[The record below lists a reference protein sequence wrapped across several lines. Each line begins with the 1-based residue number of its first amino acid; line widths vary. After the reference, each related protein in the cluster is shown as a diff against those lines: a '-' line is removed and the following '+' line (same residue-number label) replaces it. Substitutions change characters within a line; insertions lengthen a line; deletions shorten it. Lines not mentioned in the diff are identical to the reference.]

1 MKSLKVLSQCFP
13 DLDLTAERVEFMY
26 ESLKDLTQDQ
36 LFRGIRGVT
45 RGTMEKYGH
54 STNLVAHIR
63 KFALG
68 HDKQKTAGEA
78 WGEVIEEIKKPVWV
92 RNTETGAWY
101 RTPPIFSD
109 EIIEKTVRIMGGI
122 SSLENSTNPIADR
135 AHFTEIYEGLREKK
149 NISEMLGE

>member
-26 ESLKDLTQDQ
+26 ESLKDLTQEQ

-45 RGTMEKYGH
+45 RGTLEKYGH

-63 KFALG
+63 KFAFG
-68 HDKQKTAGEA
+68 HDQKTTAGEA
-78 WGEVIEEIKKPVWV
+78 WGEVVEKIKKPKWA
-92 RNTETGAWY
+92 RNTETGCWY
-101 RTPPIFSD
+101 RKPPVFSS
-109 EIIEKTVRIMGGI
+109 ELIEKTVKIMGGI
-122 SSLENSTNPIADR
+122 SSLENSTNSIADR
-135 AHFTEIYEGLREKK
+135 AHFTEIYEGLLEKK

>member
-63 KFALG
+63 KYALG
-68 HDKQKTAGEA
+68 HDKQLTAGEA
-78 WGEVIEEIKKPVWV
+78 WGEIVEEIKRPRWARK
-92 RNTETGAWY
+92 TDTGAWY
-101 RTPPIFSD
+101 RKPPVFSN
-109 EIIEKTVRIMGGI
+109 EIIEKTVKIMGGI
-122 SSLENSTNPIADR
+122 SSLENSTNPVADR